1 MTKEIFEHCVE
12 NSITMMNLFLH
23 MHEKHILACGCVRRL
38 DGSIH
43 KRFTQHEKCSI
54 SVMDAR
60 TYACERMYP
69 SQRVWRLVLGP
80 ARQKMC
86 RRCVSNTLQRETF
99 ARRSY
104 IAKGSLNGL
113 TNRLKASKRV
123 ETRRVRC
130 SDGARG
136 LRPVVAGHSNDD
148 IDLSER
154 KQGAKLAAA
163 RRNSLSEVDTSKS
176 ETKLLGSTG
185 CFSREKADDIREIE
199 IAKSTDWES
208 ERNETQN
215 RSENGSKS

>member
-1 MTKEIFEHCVE
+1 
-12 NSITMMNLFLH
+12 

-60 TYACERMYP
+60 TYAVNVCTHPNGFGGWCSVQHGPRQRM
-69 SQRVWRLVLGP
+69 
-80 ARQKMC
+80 
-86 RRCVSNTLQRETF
+86 RRKCMSNTLQRETF

-104 IAKGSLNGL
+104 ERIAERLPKRL

-163 RRNSLSEVDTSKS
+163 RRNSLSEVDTSQ
-176 ETKLLGSTG
+176 
-185 CFSREKADDIREIE
+185 I
-199 IAKSTDWES
+199 
-208 ERNETQN
+208 
-215 RSENGSKS
+215 